1 MRTETE
7 KVTATLLA
15 LAAALAAGP
24 AAAADPAGSAAAAT
38 NRAEGPTFEV
48 LLDPPPSAKAGKPA
62 SARVVIRSRGPY
74 HVNKDYPLAFDPAE
88 DATAWPVRDRIPLT
102 AGERTPCADQ
112 AGESCSIAAPL
123 AFTPAAA
130 GAVRVSGTVRFS
142 VCSAERCLIE
152 KQPLA
157 LTVTAR

>member
-1 MRTETE
+1 MRLPFATPL
-7 KVTATLLA
+7 TAALL
-15 LAAALAAGP
+15 ALAAGP
-24 AAAADPAGSAAAAT
+24 AAAADPAPPAPVS

-48 LLDPPPSAKAGKPA
+48 LLDPPASAKPGKPA

-74 HVNKDYPLAFDPAE
+74 HVNRDYPLAFEPAE
-88 DATAWPVRDRIPLT
+88 DATAWPARDRIPLS

-112 AGESCSIAAPL
+112 AGEACTVAAPL

-157 LTVTAR
+157 LTVTVR